1 MNDGLLAI
9 DIGTTAIKIG
19 IIKQHKLLYQKAYR
33 IKTYNDS
40 DGSNYQRSGE
50 IINIIYLAIKE
61 ISPKF
66 LQQIRKISFSVA
78 MHSLMPVTDQLTLHE
93 KIFIWSDSQA
103 EPTIEAFKTSTLA
116 QKFYLKTGTPIH
128 FMSPFAKLL
137 HFRQQGLYSSTTKW
151 YGLKELVMQ
160 IFTGNYLI
168 DYATASATGLLNL
181 SELNWDKEILNYLG
195 VYENQLGGLAD
206 TTTSLPILKDVAENL
221 KLSEETEVVIGAS
234 DGCLA
239 AYAGY
244 MATGIP
250 NSLTIGTSAAVR
262 KITSEKLF
270 DVNKQN
276 FCYYLNENYYVI
288 GAPSNNGG
296 CVLEWASKTLTDDSK
311 AFYENLTT
319 KLQTSPIGAKG
330 LRFFPYINGE
340 RAPFWASNKRAIFK
354 DFSITH
360 TQADVSRAVVEGV
373 LMNLK
378 ILKEMVGEVGELSLS
393 GGFFKTDILCEMTAN
408 ILDAKCW
415 LSSFNEPIFGLY
427 YLIYGSEQE
436 RKAPITE
443 INSDKKQQ
451 SEYNRLFEH
460 YFD

>member
-19 IIKQHKLLYQKAYR
+19 IIKQHKLLYQKAYG

-40 DGSNYQRSGE
+40 DGSNYQLSGE
-50 IINIIYLAIKE
+50 IINVIYLAIKE
-61 ISPKF
+61 ISPRF
-66 LQQIRKISFSVA
+66 LQQVRKISFSVA
-78 MHSLMPVTDQLTLHE
+78 MHSLMPVTHPLTLHE

-103 EPTIEAFKTSTLA
+103 EATIEIVKESPLA
-116 QKFYLKTGTPIH
+116 QKFYLKTGTPNH

-137 HFRQQGLYSSTTKW
+137 HFQRQSLYPSTTKW

-160 IFTGNYLI
+160 VFTGNYLI

-181 SELNWDKEILNYLG
+181 SELNWDKEILNYLDIH
-195 VYENQLGGLAD
+195 ENQLGELAD
-206 TTTSLPILKDVAENL
+206 TTASLPILKDVAENL

-262 KITSEKLF
+262 KITSEKRF
-270 DVNKQN
+270 DANKQN

-296 CVLEWASKTLTDDSK
+296 CVLEWASNILTDDPK
-311 AFYENLTT
+311 TFYETLTA
-319 KLQTSPIGAKG
+319 KIQASPIGANG

-340 RAPFWASNKRAIFK
+340 RAPFWSTNKRAHFK
-354 DFSITH
+354 NFSITH
-360 TQADVSRAVVEGV
+360 TQADLSRAVVEGV

-378 ILKEMVGEVGELSLS
+378 ILKEMLGDVSEFSLS
-393 GGFFKTDILCEMTAN
+393 GGFFKTEMLCEMTAN

-415 LSSFNEPIFGLY
+415 LSAFNEPIFGLY
-427 YLIYGSEQE
+427 YLIYGSNQVQE
-436 RKAPITE
+436 VPVKE
-443 INSDKKQQ
+443 IISDEKQQ
-451 SEYNRLFEH
+451 VEYNRLFND
-460 YFD
+460 YFA